1 MRDRV
6 AMFGVLLA
14 FFLVAGCAATSPSS
28 DDTAGGAKVAGQ
40 EEMKQDGPCS
50 ATLAELAKKAK
61 ESMRTT
67 KGVCEGNKVEATP
80 MWSMNYDG
88 TVHVRVKDA
97 AGKIIR
103 DEIMKP

>member
-28 DDTAGGAKVAGQ
+28 DEAAGSAKPAGQ
-40 EEMKQDGPCS
+40 EEMKPCS
-50 ATLAELAKKAK
+50 ATLVELARKAK
-61 ESMRTT
+61 ESKRTA
-67 KGVCEGNKVEATP
+67 KGICEGNKVEATP

-97 AGKIIR
+97 AGKIIH